1 MSIRNLAHLFAPGS
15 VALIGASARPGSLG
29 ATLLENLLA
38 GGFKGEI
45 WPVNPHYQELGG
57 RRCYASVAA
66 LPQAPAL
73 AVICTPAPT
82 IPAIV
87 RQLGERG
94 TRAAL
99 VLSAGLRPAAD
110 GGDGHDGGDGRDG
123 RDGRGRSLRQAMLD
137 AAHPYLLRL
146 LGPNSAGLLVPGLGL
161 NASVAPAGALPGRI
175 AFVSQSGALM
185 SGVLD
190 WARTRGIGFSHFIAL
205 GDAADVDLGDVLD
218 YLAGD
223 GATGA
228 ILLYVEDLRYARKFM
243 SAARSAARSK
253 PVLVL
258 KAGRA
263 GGAAP
268 AAASESGALAH
279 PDDVFDAAIRRAGML
294 RVFTTDQLFSAAE
307 TLAYA
312 RPLHGERLAIVS
324 NGAGPGVLARDAL
337 AYGVAGGG
345 GVEAPFSEA
354 SIARLDALLEPGWR
368 RANLVDLRGG
378 AQPAQYREAME
389 ILLQDPQV
397 DAVLV
402 IHSPT
407 ATVASRAVAEAIAPL
422 VGGASKTI
430 LSCWLGG
437 AAVLEARAVASSAR
451 LPAYR
456 TPEDAVAG
464 FMQLVHYRRNQNLLM
479 EVPPSMAGTVAPDR
493 AAARALVREALAGGR
508 TLLSD
513 PETKAILRTYG
524 LAVVDTRAALD
535 VEEAVQAAQNIG
547 YPVAVKII
555 TPDVMH
561 KSDFGGVT
569 LDLDSAQAVRA
580 AAARMQRRLGELF
593 PQARFDG
600 FSVQAMVRRSNAHE
614 LIAGVA
620 LDPVFGPVI
629 VFGQG
634 GVTVEVADDYS
645 VGLPPLNLVLARD
658 LVERTRVARLLAG
671 YRNRPAVNMDALL
684 AALVQVSRMV
694 SDIPEIVELDL
705 NPLLADAR
713 GAVVLDARMR
723 LALADRSGST
733 LDRLAIR
740 PYPRELEETVEWNGG
755 PLLLRPIRPED
766 GPAHL
771 AFFDALTPDDVRYR
785 MFVRIREL
793 QPSQLAR
800 FTQIDYDREMAFIA
814 TRRNA
819 EGVAETLA
827 VGRVV
832 ADPDNIT
839 AEFAV
844 TVRSD
849 LKGMGLG
856 KMMMQKLIAYCR
868 ARGTREI
875 VGEALP
881 QNSRITGLVK
891 KLGFTVTS
899 TGLEGMREMKLVL

>member
-1 MSIRNLAHLFAPGS
+1 MSVRNLEHLFAPSS
-15 VALIGASARPGSLG
+15 VALIGASERPGSLG
-29 ATLLENLLA
+29 ATLLHNLLA
-38 GGFKGEI
+38 GAFKGEV
-45 WPVNPHYQELGG
+45 WPVNPKYAELAE
-57 RRCYASVAA
+57 RRCYANVAE
-66 LPQAPAL
+66 LPEAPAL
-73 AVICTPAPT
+73 AVICTPPGT

-94 TRAAL
+94 TRAAV
-99 VLSAGLRPAAD
+99 VLSSGLLEARE
-110 GGDGHDGGDGRDG
+110 
-123 RDGRGRSLRQAMLD
+123 RGRSLRQAMLD
-137 AAHPYLLRL
+137 AAHPYLLRV
-146 LGPNSAGLLVPGLGL
+146 LGPNSAGLLTPGLGL
-161 NASVAPAGALPGRI
+161 NASVASSGALPGRI

-185 SGVLD
+185 VGVLD

-218 YLAGD
+218 YLASD
-223 GATGA
+223 GATSA
-228 ILLYVEDLRYARKFM
+228 ILLYVQDLRYARKFM
-243 SAARSAARSK
+243 SAARAAARSK

-258 KAGRA
+258 KAGREEDDV
-263 GGAAP
+263 P
-268 AAASESGALAH
+268 AAASESGALARR
-279 PDDVFDAAIRRAGML
+279 DDVFDAAIRRAGML
-294 RVFTTDQLFSAAE
+294 RVYTTDQLFSAAE

-337 AYGVAGGG
+337 AYGG
-345 GVEAPFSEA
+345 GVEAQFSDATRE
-354 SIARLDALLEPGWR
+354 RLDTLLGPRWR
-368 RANLVDLRGG
+368 RGNVVDLQGG
-378 AQPAQYREAME
+378 AAPALYRETLE

-397 DAVLV
+397 DAVLA
-402 IHSPT
+402 IQSPT
-407 ATVASRAVAEAIAPL
+407 ATVASRDVADAIAPL
-422 VGGASKTI
+422 ARSASKTL

-437 AAVLEARAVASSAR
+437 AAVLDARAIASGAR
-451 LPAYR
+451 LPAFR
-456 TPEDAVAG
+456 TPEDAVSG
-464 FMQLVHYRRNQNLLM
+464 FLQLVHYRRNQNLLM

-493 AAARALVREALAGGR
+493 AAARALVREAIAKGR
-508 TLLSD
+508 YLLSD

-524 LAVVDTRAALD
+524 MAVVETRRAATVD
-535 VEEAVQAAQNIG
+535 EAVQAAQNIG
-547 YPVAVKII
+547 YPVAVKIL

-569 LDLDSAQAVRA
+569 LDLDSADGVRA
-580 AAARMQRRLGELF
+580 AAARMHKRLGELF
-593 PQARFDG
+593 PQARFEG
-600 FSVQAMVRRSNAHE
+600 YSVQAMARSTNAHE
-614 LIAGVA
+614 LIVGAA
-620 LDPVFGPVI
+620 LDAVFGPVI

-634 GVTVEVADDYS
+634 GVTVEVTDDHA

-658 LVERTRVARLLAG
+658 LVDRTRVARLLAG
-671 YRNRPAVNMDALL
+671 YRNRPPVNMDAVL
-684 AALVQVSRMV
+684 ASLVQVSRMV

-705 NPLLADAR
+705 NPLLADSR
-713 GAVVLDARMR
+713 GTVVLDARMR

-740 PYPRELEETVEWNGG
+740 PYPRELEETIEWHGA

-814 TRRNA
+814 TRPNA
-819 EGVAETLA
+819 DGVAETLA

-856 KMMMQKLIAYCR
+856 KIMMQKLIDYCR

-881 QNSRITGLVK
+881 QNSRITGMVK
-891 KLGFTVTS
+891 KLGFTVKS
-899 TGLEGMREMKLVL
+899 TGLEGMREMRLVL

>member
-1 MSIRNLAHLFAPGS
+1 MSVRNLEHLFAPKS
-15 VALIGASARPGSLG
+15 VALVGASERPGSLG
-29 ATLLENLLA
+29 ATLLHNLLA
-38 GGFKGEI
+38 GGFKGEV
-45 WPVNPHYQELGG
+45 WPVNPKYGELAG
-57 RRCYASVAA
+57 RRCYASVAE
-66 LPQAPAL
+66 LPAAPAL
-73 AVICTPAPT
+73 AVICTPPAT

-94 TRAAL
+94 TRAAV
-99 VLSAGLRPAAD
+99 VLSSGMS
-110 GGDGHDGGDGRDG
+110 DGRSA
-123 RDGRGRSLRQAMLD
+123 RGRGLRQAMLD

-146 LGPNSAGLLVPGLGL
+146 LGPNSAGLLAPGLGL
-161 NASVAPAGALPGRI
+161 NASVATSGALPGRI

-185 SGVLD
+185 VGVLD

-218 YLAGD
+218 YLASD
-223 GATGA
+223 GATSA
-228 ILLYVEDLRYARKFM
+228 ILLYLQDLRYARKFM
-243 SAARSAARSK
+243 SAARAAARSK

-258 KAGRA
+258 RAGREED
-263 GGAAP
+263 P
-268 AAASESGALAH
+268 LPSAASESGALARR
-279 PDDVFDAAIRRAGML
+279 DDVFDAAIRRAGML
-294 RVFTTDQLFSAAE
+294 RVTTTDQLFSAAE

-337 AYGVAGGG
+337 AYGG
-345 GVEAPFSEA
+345 GVGAQFS
-354 SIARLDALLEPGWR
+354 SDSQARLDALLAPGWR
-368 RANLVDLRGG
+368 RGNVVNLQGRAAPEL
-378 AQPAQYREAME
+378 YRETLE
-389 ILLQDPQV
+389 ILLADPQV
-397 DAVLV
+397 DALLL
-402 IHSPT
+402 IQSPT
-407 ATVASRAVAEAIAPL
+407 ATVASRDVADAIAPL
-422 VGGASKTI
+422 VRSASKTL

-437 AAVLEARAVASSAR
+437 SAVSEARAIASGAR

-464 FMQLVHYRRNQNLLM
+464 FLQLVHYRRNQNLLM
-479 EVPPSMAGTVAPDR
+479 EVPPSMVGSVAPDR
-493 AAARALVREALAGGR
+493 AAARALVREAVASGR
-508 TLLSD
+508 YLLSD

-524 LAVVDTRAALD
+524 MAVVETRQAAS
-535 VEEAVQAAQNIG
+535 VEEAVAAARRIG
-547 YPVAVKII
+547 YPVAVKIL

-569 LDLDSAQAVRA
+569 LDLDGDEGVRA
-580 AAARMQRRLGELF
+580 AATRMRRRLAELF
-593 PQARFDG
+593 PQAKFEG
-600 FSVQAMVRRSNAHE
+600 YSVQAMVRRSNAHE
-614 LIAGVA
+614 LIVGAA
-620 LDPVFGPVI
+620 LDAVFGPVI

-634 GVTVEVADDYS
+634 GVTVEVADDHA

-658 LVERTRVARLLAG
+658 LVDRTRVARLLAG
-671 YRNRPAVNMDALL
+671 YRNRPAANMDAVL
-684 AALVQVSRMV
+684 ATLVQVSRMV
-694 SDIPEIVELDL
+694 ADIPEIVELDL
-705 NPLLADAR
+705 NPLLADSR

-740 PYPRELEETVEWNGG
+740 PYPRELEETIDWQGA

-785 MFVRIREL
+785 MFVRVREL

-814 TRRNA
+814 TRPNA
-819 EGVAETLA
+819 QGVAETLA

-856 KMMMQKLIAYCR
+856 KLMMQKLIDYCR

-881 QNSRITGLVK
+881 QNSRITGLAK
-891 KLGFTVTS
+891 RMGFTVKS
-899 TGLEGMREMKLVL
+899 TGLEGMREMRLVLQ

>member
-1 MSIRNLAHLFAPGS
+1 MSVRNLEHLFAPKS
-15 VALIGASARPGSLG
+15 VALIGASERPGSLG
-29 ATLLENLLA
+29 ATLLHNLLA
-38 GGFKGEI
+38 GGFAGPV
-45 WPVNPHYQELGG
+45 WPVNPKYETLAG
-57 RRCYASVAA
+57 RACYASVAE
-66 LPQAPAL
+66 LPEAPAL
-73 AVICTPAPT
+73 AVICTPPAT

-87 RQLGERG
+87 RQLGELG
-94 TRAAL
+94 TKAAV
-99 VLSAGLRPAAD
+99 VLSSGVDARS
-110 GGDGHDGGDGRDG
+110 GRA
-123 RDGRGRSLRQAMLD
+123 RSLRQQMLD

-146 LGPNSAGLLVPGLGL
+146 LGPNSAGLLTPGRGL
-161 NASVAPAGALPGRI
+161 NASVAPGSALPGRI

-190 WARTRGIGFSHFIAL
+190 WARMRGIGFSHFIAL
-205 GDAADVDLGDVLD
+205 GDSADVDLGDVLD
-218 YLAGD
+218 YLASD
-223 GATGA
+223 GGTNA
-228 ILLYVEDLRYARKFM
+228 ILLYVQDLRYARKFM

-258 KAGRA
+258 KAGREDDA
-263 GGAAP
+263 SP
-268 AAASESGALAH
+268 AAASESGALASS
-279 PDDVFDAAIRRAGML
+279 DDVFDAAIRRAGML
-294 RVFTTDQLFSAAE
+294 RVYTTEQLFSAAE

-337 AYGVAGGG
+337 AYGGGI
-345 GVEAPFSEA
+345 EAAYAPATLE
-354 SIARLDALLEPGWR
+354 RLDALLAPGWR
-368 RANLVDLRGG
+368 HGNVANLRG
-378 AQPAQYREAME
+378 AAPPALYREVIE
-389 ILLQDPQV
+389 LLLQDAGV
-397 DAVLV
+397 DAVLA
-402 IHSPT
+402 IQSPT
-407 ATVASRAVAEAIAPL
+407 ATVASRDVADAIAPL
-422 VGGASKTI
+422 VKTASKTL

-437 AAVLEARAVASSAR
+437 EAVREARAIASGAR
-451 LPAYR
+451 LPAFR

-464 FMQLVHYRRNQNLLM
+464 FLQLVQYRRNQNLLM

-493 AAARALVREALAGGR
+493 AAARALVREALAGKR
-508 TLLSD
+508 YLLSD

-524 LAVVDTRAALD
+524 LAVVETRTASSID
-535 VEEAVQAAQNIG
+535 EAVAAAERIG
-547 YPVAVKII
+547 YPVAVKIL

-569 LDLDSAQAVRA
+569 LDLDSADAVRA
-580 AAARMQRRLGELF
+580 AARRMRRRLDELF
-593 PQARFDG
+593 PQAKFEG
-600 FSVQAMVRRSNAHE
+600 YSVQAMARSGNAHE
-614 LIAGVA
+614 LIVGAA

-634 GVTVEVADDYS
+634 GVAVEVTDDHS

-658 LVERTRVARLLAG
+658 LVDRTRVARLLAG
-671 YRNRPAVNMDALL
+671 YRGRPAVNMDALL
-684 AALVQVSRMV
+684 ASLVQVSRMV

-705 NPLLADAR
+705 NPLLADSR
-713 GAVVLDARMR
+713 GCVVLDARMR

-740 PYPRELEETVEWNGG
+740 PYPRELEQTIDWNGG

-814 TRRNA
+814 TRKNA

-849 LKGMGLG
+849 LKGLGLG
-856 KMMMQKLIAYCR
+856 KIMMQKLIDYCR
-868 ARGTREI
+868 SRGTREI

-881 QNSRITGLVK
+881 QNSRITGMVK
-891 KLGFTVTS
+891 KLGFTVRTKDE
-899 TGLEGMREMKLVL
+899 EGTREMRLVL

>member
-1 MSIRNLAHLFAPGS
+1 MSVRNLEHLFAPKS
-15 VALIGASARPGSLG
+15 VALVGASERPGSLG
-29 ATLLENLLA
+29 ATLLHNLLA
-38 GGFKGEI
+38 GGFKGEV
-45 WPVNPHYQELGG
+45 WPVNPKYGELAG
-57 RRCYASVAA
+57 RRCYASVAE
-66 LPQAPAL
+66 LPAAPAL
-73 AVICTPAPT
+73 AVICTPPAT

-94 TRAAL
+94 TRAAV
-99 VLSAGLRPAAD
+99 VLSSGMS
-110 GGDGHDGGDGRDG
+110 DGRSA
-123 RDGRGRSLRQAMLD
+123 RGRGLRQAMLD

-146 LGPNSAGLLVPGLGL
+146 LGPNSAGLLAPGLGL
-161 NASVAPAGALPGRI
+161 NASVATSGALPGRI

-185 SGVLD
+185 VGVLD

-218 YLAGD
+218 YLASD
-223 GATGA
+223 GATSA
-228 ILLYVEDLRYARKFM
+228 ILLYLQDLRYARKFM
-243 SAARSAARSK
+243 SAARAAARSK

-258 KAGRA
+258 RAGREED
-263 GGAAP
+263 P
-268 AAASESGALAH
+268 LPSAASESGALARR
-279 PDDVFDAAIRRAGML
+279 DDVFDAAIRRAGML
-294 RVFTTDQLFSAAE
+294 RVTTTDQLFSAAE

-337 AYGVAGGG
+337 AYGG
-345 GVEAPFSEA
+345 GVGAQFS
-354 SIARLDALLEPGWR
+354 SDSQARLDALLAPGWR
-368 RANLVDLRGG
+368 RGNVVNLQGRAAPEL
-378 AQPAQYREAME
+378 YRETLE
-389 ILLQDPQV
+389 ILLADPQI
-397 DAVLV
+397 DALLL
-402 IHSPT
+402 IQSPT
-407 ATVASRAVAEAIAPL
+407 ATVASRDVADAIAPL
-422 VGGASKTI
+422 VRSASKTL

-437 AAVLEARAVASSAR
+437 SAVSEARAIASGAR

-464 FMQLVHYRRNQNLLM
+464 FLQLVHYRRNQNLLM
-479 EVPPSMAGTVAPDR
+479 EVPPSMVGSVAPDR
-493 AAARALVREALAGGR
+493 AAARALVREAVASGR
-508 TLLSD
+508 YLLSD

-524 LAVVDTRAALD
+524 MAVVETRQAAS
-535 VEEAVQAAQNIG
+535 VEEAVAAARRIG
-547 YPVAVKII
+547 YPVAVKIL

-569 LDLDSAQAVRA
+569 LDLDGDEGVRA
-580 AAARMQRRLGELF
+580 AATRMRRRLAELF
-593 PQARFDG
+593 PQAKFEG
-600 FSVQAMVRRSNAHE
+600 YSVQAMVRRSNAHE
-614 LIAGVA
+614 LIVGAA
-620 LDPVFGPVI
+620 LDAVFGPVI

-634 GVTVEVADDYS
+634 GVTVEVADDHA

-658 LVERTRVARLLAG
+658 LVDRTRVARLLAG
-671 YRNRPAVNMDALL
+671 YRNRPAANMDAVL
-684 AALVQVSRMV
+684 ATLVQVSRMV
-694 SDIPEIVELDL
+694 ADIPEIVELDL
-705 NPLLADAR
+705 NPLLADSR

-740 PYPRELEETVEWNGG
+740 PYPRELEETIDWQGA

-785 MFVRIREL
+785 MFVRVREL

-814 TRRNA
+814 TRPNA
-819 EGVAETLA
+819 QGVAETLA

-856 KMMMQKLIAYCR
+856 KLMMQKLIDYCR

-881 QNSRITGLVK
+881 QNSRITGLAK
-891 KLGFTVTS
+891 RMGFTVKS
-899 TGLEGMREMKLVL
+899 TGLEGMREMRLVLQ

>member
-1 MSIRNLAHLFAPGS
+1 MSVRNLGHLFAPAS
-15 VALIGASARPGSLG
+15 VALIGASERPGSLG
-29 ATLLENLLA
+29 ATLLHNLMA
-38 GGFKGEI
+38 GGFAGEV
-45 WPVNPHYQELGG
+45 WPVNPKHAQLGG
-57 RRCYASVAA
+57 RRCYASVAE
-66 LPQAPAL
+66 LPAAPAL
-73 AVICTPAPT
+73 AVICTPPAT

-94 TRAAL
+94 CRAAL
-99 VLSAGLRPAAD
+99 VLSSGLRES
-110 GGDGHDGGDGRDG
+110 
-123 RDGRGRSLRQAMLD
+123 GRGLRQAMLD
-137 AAHPYLLRL
+137 AAQPYLLRV

-161 NASVAPAGALPGRI
+161 NASVASSGALPGRI

-185 SGVLD
+185 VGVLD
-190 WARTRGIGFSHFIAL
+190 WARMRGIGFSHFIAL

-218 YLAGD
+218 YLASD
-223 GATGA
+223 GATSA
-228 ILLYVEDLRYARKFM
+228 ILLYLQDLRYARKFM
-243 SAARSAARSK
+243 SAARAAARSK

-258 KAGRA
+258 KAGRSA
-263 GGAAP
+263 GPASAP
-268 AAASESGALAH
+268 AAASESGALARQ
-279 PDDVFDAAIRRAGML
+279 DDVFDAAIRRAGML
-294 RVFTTDQLFSAAE
+294 RVDSTEQLFSAAE

-337 AYGVAGGG
+337 ASGG
-345 GVEAPFSEA
+345 GVEADLSD
-354 SIARLDALLEPGWR
+354 SSCARLDALLAPGWR
-368 RANLVDLRGG
+368 RGNVVNLRGG
-378 AQPAQYREAME
+378 ALPALYREALE
-389 ILLQDPQV
+389 ILLQDPGV
-397 DAVLV
+397 DAVLA
-402 IHSPT
+402 IQSPT
-407 ATVASRAVAEAIAPL
+407 ATVASRDVADAIAPL
-422 VGGASKTI
+422 ARSASKTL

-437 AAVLEARAVASSAR
+437 TAVQEARAIASGAR
-451 LPAYR
+451 LPAFR

-464 FMQLVHYRRNQNLLM
+464 FLQLVHYRRNQNLLM

-493 AAARALVREALAGGR
+493 AAARALVREALAKGR
-508 TLLSD
+508 YLLSD
-513 PETKAILRTYG
+513 PEAKAILRAYG
-524 LAVVDTRAALD
+524 MAVVETRQAAGI
-535 VEEAVQAAQNIG
+535 EEAVAAAQNIG
-547 YPVAVKII
+547 FPVAVKIL

-569 LDLDSAQAVRA
+569 LDLDSPEGVRA
-580 AAARMQRRLGELF
+580 AAARMRRRLAELF
-593 PQARFDG
+593 PGARFEG
-600 FSVQAMVRRSNAHE
+600 YSVQAMVRRTHAHE
-614 LIAGVA
+614 LIAGAA

-634 GVTVEVADDYS
+634 GVAVEVTQDHA

-658 LVERTRVARLLAG
+658 LVDRTRVARLLAG
-671 YRNRPAVNMDALL
+671 YRNRPAVNMDAVL
-684 AALVQVSRMV
+684 ASLVQVSRMV
-694 SDIPEIVELDL
+694 SDIPELVELDL
-705 NPLLADAR
+705 NPLLADSK

-740 PYPRELEETVEWNGG
+740 PYPRELEQTIEWQGA

-814 TRRNA
+814 TRPNA

-827 VGRVV
+827 VARVV

-856 KMMMQKLIAYCR
+856 TIMMRKLIDYCR

-881 QNSRITGLVK
+881 QNGRITGMVK

-899 TGLEGMREMKLVL
+899 TGLEGMREMRLVL

>member
-1 MSIRNLAHLFAPGS
+1 MSVRNLEHLFAPKS
-15 VALIGASARPGSLG
+15 LALIGASERPGSLG
-29 ATLLENLLA
+29 ATLLHNLLA
-38 GGFKGEI
+38 GGFKGEV
-45 WPVNPHYQELGG
+45 WPVNPKYGELAG
-57 RRCYASVAA
+57 RRCYASVAQ
-66 LPQAPAL
+66 LPSVPAL
-73 AVICTPAPT
+73 AVICTPPAT

-94 TRAAL
+94 TRAAV
-99 VLSAGLRPAAD
+99 VLSSGVAD
-110 GGDGHDGGDGRDG
+110 GREA
-123 RDGRGRSLRQAMLD
+123 RGRSLRQAMLD
-137 AAHPYLLRL
+137 AANPYLLRL
-146 LGPNSAGLLVPGLGL
+146 LGPNSAGLLAPGLGL
-161 NASVAPAGALPGRI
+161 NASVATSGALPGRI

-185 SGVLD
+185 VGVLD

-218 YLAGD
+218 YLASD
-223 GATGA
+223 GGTSA
-228 ILLYVEDLRYARKFM
+228 ILLYLQDLRYARKFM
-243 SAARSAARSK
+243 SAARAAARSK

-258 KAGRA
+258 KAGREDDP
-263 GGAAP
+263 AP
-268 AAASESGALAH
+268 SAASESGALAGR
-279 PDDVFDAAIRRAGML
+279 DDVFDAAIRRAGML
-294 RVFTTDQLFSAAE
+294 RVYTTDQLFSAAE

-337 AYGVAGGG
+337 AYGG
-345 GVEAPFSEA
+345 GVEAQFSSEA
-354 SIARLDALLEPGWR
+354 RARLDALLAPGWGR
-368 RANLVDLRGG
+368 GNVVDLQGG
-378 AQPAQYREAME
+378 AAPELYRETLE
-389 ILLQDPQV
+389 ILLQDPGV
-397 DAVLV
+397 DAVLA
-402 IHSPT
+402 IQSPT
-407 ATVASRAVAEAIAPL
+407 ATVASRDVANAIAPL
-422 VGGASKTI
+422 VRSASKTL

-437 AAVLEARAVASSAR
+437 AAVSEARAIASGAR
-451 LPAYR
+451 LPAFR

-493 AAARALVREALAGGR
+493 AAARALVREAIAGGR
-508 TLLSD
+508 YLLSD

-524 LAVVDTRAALD
+524 MAVVETRQAAT
-535 VEEAVQAAQNIG
+535 VEEAVSAARRIG
-547 YPVAVKII
+547 YPVAVKIL

-569 LDLDSAQAVRA
+569 LDLDSEEGVRA
-580 AAARMQRRLGELF
+580 AATRMRRRLAELF
-593 PQARFDG
+593 PQARFEG
-600 FSVQAMVRRSNAHE
+600 YSVQAMVRRNNGHE
-614 LIAGVA
+614 LIAGAA

-634 GVTVEVADDYS
+634 GVTVEVTHDYA

-658 LVERTRVARLLAG
+658 LVDRTRVAKLLAG
-671 YRNRPAVNMDALL
+671 YRNRPAVNMDAVL
-684 AALVQVSRMV
+684 ASLVQVSRMV

-705 NPLLADAR
+705 NPLLADSR

-740 PYPRELEETVEWNGG
+740 PYPRELEQTIEWQGA

-814 TRRNA
+814 TRPNA
-819 EGVAETLA
+819 QGVAETLA

-856 KMMMQKLIAYCR
+856 KIMMQKLIDYCR
-868 ARGTREI
+868 SRGTREI

-881 QNSRITGLVK
+881 QNSRITGMVK
-891 KLGFTVTS
+891 KLGFTVKS
-899 TGLEGMREMKLVL
+899 TGLEGMREMRLVL

>member
-1 MSIRNLAHLFAPGS
+1 MSVRNLEHLFAPKS
-15 VALIGASARPGSLG
+15 VALIGASERPGSLG
-29 ATLLENLLA
+29 ATLLDNLLA
-38 GGFKGEI
+38 GGFKGEV
-45 WPVNPHYQELGG
+45 WPVNPKYRELAG
-57 RRCYASVAA
+57 RRCYAGVAE

-73 AVICTPAPT
+73 AVICTPPAS

-94 TRAAL
+94 TRAA
-99 VLSAGLRPAAD
+99 VILSNGINAR
-110 GGDGHDGGDGRDG
+110 
-123 RDGRGRSLRQAMLD
+123 GRGLRQAMLD

-146 LGPNSAGLLVPGLGL
+146 LGPNSAGLLAPGLGL
-161 NASVAPAGALPGRI
+161 NASVATSGALPGRI

-185 SGVLD
+185 VGVLD

-218 YLAGD
+218 YLASD
-223 GATGA
+223 GATSA
-228 ILLYVEDLRYARKFM
+228 ILLYLQDLRYARKFM
-243 SAARSAARSK
+243 SAARAAARSK

-258 KAGRA
+258 RAGREDD
-263 GGAAP
+263 P
-268 AAASESGALAH
+268 LPSAASESGALATR
-279 PDDVFDAAIRRAGML
+279 DEVFDAAIRRAGML
-294 RVFTTDQLFSAAE
+294 RVYTTDQLFSAAE

-337 AYGVAGGG
+337 ADGG
-345 GVEAPFSEA
+345 GVEAPLSEA
-354 SIARLDALLEPGWR
+354 SQARLEALLAPGWR
-368 RANLVDLRGG
+368 RGNVVNLQGG
-378 AQPAQYREAME
+378 AAPELYRETLE
-389 ILLQDPQV
+389 ILLADPQV
-397 DAVLV
+397 DAVLL
-402 IHSPT
+402 IQSPT
-407 ATVASRAVAEAIAPL
+407 ATVPSREVANAIAPL
-422 VGGASKTI
+422 VRSASKTL

-437 AAVLEARAVASSAR
+437 GAVSEARAIASSVR
-451 LPAYR
+451 LPAFR

-464 FMQLVHYRRNQNLLM
+464 FLQLLHYRRNQNLLM
-479 EVPPSMAGTVAPDR
+479 EVPPSMAGAAAPDR
-493 AAARALVREALAGGR
+493 AAARALVREAVAGGR
-508 TLLSD
+508 YLLSD

-524 LAVVDTRAALD
+524 MAVVETRQAASVD
-535 VEEAVQAAQNIG
+535 EAVSAARRIG
-547 YPVAVKII
+547 YPVAVKIL

-569 LDLDSAQAVRA
+569 LDLDGDEGVRA
-580 AAARMQRRLGELF
+580 AATRMRRRLTELF
-593 PQARFDG
+593 PQAKFEG
-600 FSVQAMVRRSNAHE
+600 YSVQAMVRRSNAHE
-614 LIAGVA
+614 LIVGAA
-620 LDPVFGPVI
+620 LDAVFGPVI

-634 GVTVEVADDYS
+634 GVTVEVTDDHA

-658 LVERTRVARLLAG
+658 LVDRTRVARLLAG
-671 YRNRPAVNMDALL
+671 YRNRPAANMDAVL
-684 AALVQVSRMV
+684 ATLVQVSRMV

-705 NPLLADAR
+705 NPLLADSR

-740 PYPRELEETVEWNGG
+740 PYPRELEETIDWQGA

-785 MFVRIREL
+785 MFVRVREL

-800 FTQIDYDREMAFIA
+800 FTQIDYDREMAFVA
-814 TRRNA
+814 TRPNPQ
-819 EGVAETLA
+819 GVAETLA

-856 KMMMQKLIAYCR
+856 KIMMQKLIDYCR
-868 ARGTREI
+868 SRGTREI

-881 QNSRITGLVK
+881 QNSRITGLAK
-891 KLGFTVTS
+891 RMGFTVTS
-899 TGLEGMREMKLVL
+899 TGLEGMREMRLVL

>member
-1 MSIRNLAHLFAPGS
+1 MSVRNLEHLFAPKS
-15 VALIGASARPGSLG
+15 VALVGASERPGSLG
-29 ATLLENLLA
+29 ATLLHNLLA
-38 GGFKGEI
+38 GGFKGEV
-45 WPVNPHYQELGG
+45 WPVNPKYGELAG
-57 RRCYASVAA
+57 RRCYAGVAE
-66 LPQAPAL
+66 LPAAPAL
-73 AVICTPAPT
+73 AVICTPPAT

-94 TRAAL
+94 TRAAV
-99 VLSAGLRPAAD
+99 VLSSGMS
-110 GGDGHDGGDGRDG
+110 DGRTA
-123 RDGRGRSLRQAMLD
+123 RGRGLRQAMLD

-146 LGPNSAGLLVPGLGL
+146 LGPNSAGLLAPSLGL
-161 NASVAPAGALPGRI
+161 NASVATSGALPGRI

-185 SGVLD
+185 VGVLD

-218 YLAGD
+218 YLASD

-228 ILLYVEDLRYARKFM
+228 ILLYLQDLRYARKFM
-243 SAARSAARSK
+243 SAARAAARSK

-258 KAGRA
+258 RAGREDD
-263 GGAAP
+263 P
-268 AAASESGALAH
+268 LPSAASESGALARR
-279 PDDVFDAAIRRAGML
+279 DDVFDAAIRRAGML
-294 RVFTTDQLFSAAE
+294 RVYTTDQLFSAAE

-337 AYGVAGGG
+337 AYGG
-345 GVEAPFSEA
+345 GVGAQFSSE
-354 SIARLDALLEPGWR
+354 SQARLDALLAPGWR
-368 RANLVDLRGG
+368 RGNVVNLQGRAAPEL
-378 AQPAQYREAME
+378 YRETLE
-389 ILLQDPQV
+389 ILLADPQV
-397 DAVLV
+397 DALLL
-402 IHSPT
+402 IQSPT
-407 ATVASRAVAEAIAPL
+407 ATVASRDVADAIAPL
-422 VGGASKTI
+422 VRSASKTL

-437 AAVLEARAVASSAR
+437 SAVSEARAIASGAR

-464 FMQLVHYRRNQNLLM
+464 FLQLVHYRRNQNLLM
-479 EVPPSMAGTVAPDR
+479 EVPPSMVGSVAPDR
-493 AAARALVREALAGGR
+493 AAARALVREAVAGGR
-508 TLLSD
+508 YLLSD

-524 LAVVDTRAALD
+524 MAVVETRQAAG
-535 VEEAVQAAQNIG
+535 VEEAVSAARRIG
-547 YPVAVKII
+547 YPVAVKIL

-569 LDLDSAQAVRA
+569 LDLDGDEGVRA
-580 AAARMQRRLGELF
+580 AATRMRRRLAELF
-593 PQARFDG
+593 PQAKFEG
-600 FSVQAMVRRSNAHE
+600 YSVQAMARCSNAHE
-614 LIAGVA
+614 LIVGAA
-620 LDPVFGPVI
+620 LDAVFGPVI

-634 GVTVEVADDYS
+634 GVTVEVADDHA

-658 LVERTRVARLLAG
+658 LVDRTRVARLLAG
-671 YRNRPAVNMDALL
+671 YRNRPAANMDAVL
-684 AALVQVSRMV
+684 ATLVQVSRMV
-694 SDIPEIVELDL
+694 ADIPEIVELDL
-705 NPLLADAR
+705 NPLLADSR

-740 PYPRELEETVEWNGG
+740 PYPRELEETIDWQGA

-785 MFVRIREL
+785 MFVRVREL

-814 TRRNA
+814 TRPDA
-819 EGVAETLA
+819 QGVAETLA

-856 KMMMQKLIAYCR
+856 KLMMQKLIDYCR

-881 QNSRITGLVK
+881 QNSRITGLAK
-891 KLGFTVTS
+891 RMGFTVKS
-899 TGLEGMREMKLVL
+899 TGLEGMREMRLVLQ

>member
-1 MSIRNLAHLFAPGS
+1 MSVRNLEHLFAPKS
-15 VALIGASARPGSLG
+15 VALVGASERPGSLG
-29 ATLLENLLA
+29 ATLLHNLLA
-38 GGFKGEI
+38 GGFKGEV
-45 WPVNPHYQELGG
+45 WPVNPKYGELAG
-57 RRCYASVAA
+57 RRCYASVAD
-66 LPQAPAL
+66 LPAAPAL
-73 AVICTPAPT
+73 AVICTPPAT
-82 IPAIV
+82 IPTIV

-94 TRAAL
+94 TRAAV
-99 VLSAGLRPAAD
+99 VLSSGMS
-110 GGDGHDGGDGRDG
+110 DGRAW
-123 RDGRGRSLRQAMLD
+123 RGRGLRQAMLD

-146 LGPNSAGLLVPGLGL
+146 LGPNSAGLLAPGLGL
-161 NASVAPAGALPGRI
+161 NASVATSGALPGRI

-185 SGVLD
+185 VGVLD

-218 YLAGD
+218 YLASD

-228 ILLYVEDLRYARKFM
+228 ILLYLQDLRYARKFM
-243 SAARSAARSK
+243 SAARAAARSK

-258 KAGRA
+258 RAGREDD
-263 GGAAP
+263 P
-268 AAASESGALAH
+268 LPSAASESGALARR
-279 PDDVFDAAIRRAGML
+279 DDVFDAAIRRAGML
-294 RVFTTDQLFSAAE
+294 RVYTTDQLFSAAE

-337 AYGVAGGG
+337 AYGG
-345 GVEAPFSEA
+345 GVGAQFSNE
-354 SIARLDALLEPGWR
+354 SRARLEALLAPGWR
-368 RANLVDLRGG
+368 RGNVVNLQGG
-378 AQPAQYREAME
+378 AAPELYRETLE
-389 ILLQDPQV
+389 LLLADPQV
-397 DAVLV
+397 DALLL
-402 IHSPT
+402 IQSPT
-407 ATVASRAVAEAIAPL
+407 ATLASRDVAEAIAPL
-422 VGGASKTI
+422 VRSASKTL

-437 AAVLEARAVASSAR
+437 GAVSEARAIASGAR

-464 FMQLVHYRRNQNLLM
+464 FLQLVHYRRNQNLLM
-479 EVPPSMAGTVAPDR
+479 EVPPSMAGSVAPDR
-493 AAARALVREALAGGR
+493 AAARALVREAVASGR
-508 TLLSD
+508 YLLSD

-524 LAVVDTRAALD
+524 MAVVETRQAAG
-535 VEEAVQAAQNIG
+535 VEEAVSAAQRIG
-547 YPVAVKII
+547 YPVAVKIL

-561 KSDFGGVT
+561 KSDFGGVA
-569 LDLDSAQAVRA
+569 LDLDGDEGVRA
-580 AAARMQRRLGELF
+580 AATRMRRRLAELF
-593 PQARFDG
+593 PQAKFEG
-600 FSVQAMVRRSNAHE
+600 YSVQAMARCSNAHE
-614 LIAGVA
+614 LIVGAA
-620 LDPVFGPVI
+620 LDAVFGPVF

-634 GVTVEVADDYS
+634 GVTVEVADDHA

-658 LVERTRVARLLAG
+658 LVDRTRVARLLAG
-671 YRNRPAVNMDALL
+671 YRNRPAANMDAVL
-684 AALVQVSRMV
+684 ATLVQVSRMV
-694 SDIPEIVELDL
+694 ADIPEIVELDL
-705 NPLLADAR
+705 NPLLADSR

-740 PYPRELEETVEWNGG
+740 PYPRELEETIDWQGA

-785 MFVRIREL
+785 MFVRVREL

-814 TRRNA
+814 TRLTPQ
-819 EGVAETLA
+819 GVAETLA

-856 KMMMQKLIAYCR
+856 KLMMQKLIDYCR

-881 QNSRITGLVK
+881 QNSRITGLAK
-891 KLGFTVTS
+891 RMGFTVKS
-899 TGLEGMREMKLVL
+899 TGLEGMREMRLILQ

>member
-1 MSIRNLAHLFAPGS
+1 MSVRNLEHLFAPKS
-15 VALIGASARPGSLG
+15 VALIGASERPGSVG
-29 ATLLENLLA
+29 ATLLHNLLA
-38 GGFKGEI
+38 GGYQGQV
-45 WPVNPHYQELGG
+45 WLVNPKYETLAG
-57 RRCYASVAA
+57 RTCYGSVAE
-66 LPQAPAL
+66 LPEAPAL
-73 AVICTPAPT
+73 AVICTPPAT

-87 RQLGERG
+87 RQLGEAG
-94 TRAAL
+94 TRAAV
-99 VLSAGLRPAAD
+99 VLSSGVDARG
-110 GGDGHDGGDGRDG
+110 
-123 RDGRGRSLRQAMLD
+123 GRGRSLRQQMLD

-146 LGPNSAGLLVPGLGL
+146 LGPNSAGLLTPGRGL
-161 NASVAPAGALPGRI
+161 NASVAAGSALPGRI

-190 WARTRGIGFSHFIAL
+190 WARMRGIGFSHFIAL
-205 GDAADVDLGDVLD
+205 GDSADVDLGDVLD
-218 YLAGD
+218 YLASD
-223 GATGA
+223 GGTSA
-228 ILLYVEDLRYARKFM
+228 ILLYVQDLRYARKFM
-243 SAARSAARSK
+243 SAARAAARSK

-258 KAGRA
+258 KAGRETHP
-263 GGAAP
+263 AP
-268 AAASESGALAH
+268 AASESGALAGS
-279 PDDVFDAAIRRAGML
+279 DDVFDAAIRRAGML
-294 RVFTTDQLFSAAE
+294 RVYTTEQLFSAAE

-337 AYGVAGGG
+337 AYGN
-345 GVEAPFSEA
+345 GVEAAFQDA
-354 SIARLDALLEPGWR
+354 TVDKLDARLAPGWR
-368 RANLVDLRGG
+368 CGNVVNLRGD
-378 AQPAQYREAME
+378 ASPELYRETLE
-389 ILLQDPQV
+389 LLLQDPGV
-397 DAVLV
+397 DAVLA
-402 IHSPT
+402 IQSPT
-407 ATVASRAVAEAIAPL
+407 ATVASRDVADAIAPL
-422 VGGASKTI
+422 VKTASKTL

-437 AAVLEARAVASSAR
+437 EAVREARAIASGAR
-451 LPAYR
+451 LPAFR

-464 FMQLVHYRRNQNLLM
+464 FLQLVQYRRNQNLLM

-493 AAARALVREALAGGR
+493 AAARALVREAIAAKR
-508 TLLSD
+508 YLLSD
-513 PETKAILRTYG
+513 PETKSILRTYG
-524 LAVVDTRAALD
+524 LAVVETRSAATID
-535 VEEAVQAAQNIG
+535 EAVAAAERIG
-547 YPVAVKII
+547 YPVAVKIL

-569 LDLDSAQAVRA
+569 LDLESPEAVRA
-580 AAARMQRRLGELF
+580 AAQRMRRRLEELF
-593 PQARFDG
+593 PQAKFEG
-600 FSVQAMVRRSNAHE
+600 YSVQAMARSTHAHE
-614 LIAGVA
+614 LIVGAA

-634 GVTVEVADDYS
+634 GVAVEVTDDHS

-658 LVERTRVARLLAG
+658 LVDRTRVARLLAG
-671 YRNRPAVNMDALL
+671 YRGRPAVNMDALL
-684 AALVQVSRMV
+684 ASLVQVSRMV

-705 NPLLADAR
+705 NPLLADSR
-713 GAVVLDARMR
+713 GCVVLDARMR

-740 PYPRELEETVEWNGG
+740 PYPRELEETIDWNGG

-814 TRRNA
+814 TRKNS

-856 KMMMQKLIAYCR
+856 KIMMQKLIDYCR
-868 ARGTREI
+868 SRGTREI

-881 QNSRITGLVK
+881 QNSRITGMVK
-891 KLGFTVTS
+891 KLGFTVRTKDE
-899 TGLEGMREMKLVL
+899 EGMREMRLVL

>member
-1 MSIRNLAHLFAPGS
+1 MSVRNLEHLFAPKS
-15 VALIGASARPGSLG
+15 VALIGASERPGSLG
-29 ATLLENLLA
+29 ATLLHNLLA
-38 GGFKGEI
+38 GGFKGEV
-45 WPVNPHYQELGG
+45 WPVNPKYGELAG
-57 RRCYASVAA
+57 RHCHASVSE

-73 AVICTPAPT
+73 AVICTPPAT

-94 TRAAL
+94 TRAAV
-99 VLSAGLRPAAD
+99 VLSSGTTD
-110 GGDGHDGGDGRDG
+110 GQGS
-123 RDGRGRSLRQAMLD
+123 RGRSLRQAMLD

-146 LGPNSAGLLVPGLGL
+146 LGPNSAGMLAPGLGL
-161 NASVAPAGALPGRI
+161 NASVATSGALPGRI

-185 SGVLD
+185 VGVLD

-218 YLAGD
+218 YLASD
-223 GATGA
+223 GGTGA
-228 ILLYVEDLRYARKFM
+228 ILLYLQDLRYARKFM
-243 SAARSAARSK
+243 SAARAAARSK

-258 KAGRA
+258 KAGREDDP
-263 GGAAP
+263 AP
-268 AAASESGALAH
+268 AAASESGALARR
-279 PDDVFDAAIRRAGML
+279 DDVFDAAIRRAGML
-294 RVFTTDQLFSAAE
+294 RVYTTDQLFSAAE

-337 AYGVAGGG
+337 AYGG
-345 GVEAPFSEA
+345 GVEASFSSET
-354 SIARLDALLEPGWR
+354 SARLDGLLAPGWR
-368 RANLVDLRGG
+368 RGNVVNLQGRAVPDL
-378 AQPAQYREAME
+378 YRETLD
-389 ILLQDPQV
+389 ILLHDPQV

-402 IHSPT
+402 IQSPT
-407 ATVASRAVAEAIAPL
+407 ATVASRDVANAIAPL
-422 VGGASKTI
+422 VRTASKTL

-437 AAVLEARAVASSAR
+437 SAVLDARAIASGAR
-451 LPAYR
+451 MPAFR

-464 FMQLVHYRRNQNLLM
+464 FLQLVHYRRNQNLLM
-479 EVPPSMAGTVAPDR
+479 EVPPSMVGSVAPDR
-493 AAARALVREALAGGR
+493 AAARALVREAVANGR
-508 TLLSD
+508 YLLSD

-524 LAVVDTRAALD
+524 MAVVETRQAAS
-535 VEEAVQAAQNIG
+535 VEEAVAAAQRIG
-547 YPVAVKII
+547 YPVAVKIL

-569 LDLDSAQAVRA
+569 LDLDSDEGVRA
-580 AAARMQRRLGELF
+580 AAARMRRRLAELF
-593 PQARFDG
+593 PQAKFEG
-600 FSVQAMVRRSNAHE
+600 YSVQAMARVSNAHE
-614 LIAGVA
+614 LIAGA
-620 LDPVFGPVI
+620 ATDPVFGPVI

-634 GVTVEVADDYS
+634 GVTVEVADDHS

-658 LVERTRVARLLAG
+658 LVDRTRVARLLAG
-671 YRNRPAVNMDALL
+671 YRNRPAVNMDAVL

-705 NPLLADAR
+705 NPLLADSK
-713 GAVVLDARMR
+713 GATVLDARMR

-740 PYPRELEETVEWNGG
+740 PYPRELEETIDWQGA

-814 TRRNA
+814 TRPNA
-819 EGVAETLA
+819 QGVAETLA

-856 KMMMQKLIAYCR
+856 KIMMQKLIDYCR
-868 ARGTREI
+868 SRGTREI

-881 QNSRITGLVK
+881 QNSRITGLAK
-891 KLGFTVTS
+891 RMGFTVRS

>member
-1 MSIRNLAHLFAPGS
+1 MSVRNLEHLFAPSS
-15 VALIGASARPGSLG
+15 VALIGASERPGSLG
-29 ATLLENLLA
+29 ATLLHNLLA
-38 GGFKGEI
+38 GAFKGEV
-45 WPVNPHYQELGG
+45 WPVNPKYAELAG
-57 RRCYASVAA
+57 RRCYANVAE
-66 LPQAPAL
+66 LPAAPAL
-73 AVICTPAPT
+73 AVICTPPGT
-82 IPAIV
+82 IAAIV

-94 TRAAL
+94 TRAAV
-99 VLSAGLRPAAD
+99 VLSSGLLEARE
-110 GGDGHDGGDGRDG
+110 
-123 RDGRGRSLRQAMLD
+123 RGRSLRQAMLD
-137 AAHPYLLRL
+137 AAHPYLLRV
-146 LGPNSAGLLVPGLGL
+146 LGPNSAGLLTPGLGL
-161 NASVAPAGALPGRI
+161 NASVASSGALPGRI

-185 SGVLD
+185 VGVLD

-218 YLAGD
+218 YLASD
-223 GATGA
+223 GATSA
-228 ILLYVEDLRYARKFM
+228 ILLYLQDLRYARKFM
-243 SAARSAARSK
+243 SAARAAARSK

-258 KAGRA
+258 KAGREEDDV
-263 GGAAP
+263 P
-268 AAASESGALAH
+268 AAASESGALARR
-279 PDDVFDAAIRRAGML
+279 DDVFDAAIRRAGML
-294 RVFTTDQLFSAAE
+294 RVTTTDQLFSAAE

-337 AYGVAGGG
+337 AYGG
-345 GVEAPFSEA
+345 GVEAQFSDATRE
-354 SIARLDALLEPGWR
+354 RLDALLGPRWR
-368 RANLVDLRGG
+368 RGNVVDLQGG
-378 AQPAQYREAME
+378 AAPALYRETLE

-397 DAVLV
+397 DAVLA
-402 IHSPT
+402 IQSPT
-407 ATVASRAVAEAIAPL
+407 ATVASRDVADAIAPL
-422 VGGASKTI
+422 AKSASKTL

-437 AAVLEARAVASSAR
+437 AAVLDARAIASGAR
-451 LPAYR
+451 LPAFR
-456 TPEDAVAG
+456 TPEDAVSG
-464 FMQLVHYRRNQNLLM
+464 FLQLVHYRRNQNLLM

-493 AAARALVREALAGGR
+493 AAARALVREAIAKGR
-508 TLLSD
+508 YLLSD

-524 LAVVDTRAALD
+524 MAVVETRRAASVD
-535 VEEAVQAAQNIG
+535 EAVQAAQNIG
-547 YPVAVKII
+547 YPVAVKIL

-569 LDLDSAQAVRA
+569 LDLDSADGVRA
-580 AAARMQRRLGELF
+580 AAARMRKRLGELF
-593 PQARFDG
+593 PQARFEG
-600 FSVQAMVRRSNAHE
+600 YSVQAMARSANAHE
-614 LIAGVA
+614 LIVGAA
-620 LDPVFGPVI
+620 LDAVFGPVI

-634 GVTVEVADDYS
+634 GVTVEVTDDHA

-658 LVERTRVARLLAG
+658 LVDRTRVARLLAG
-671 YRNRPAVNMDALL
+671 YRNRPPVNMDAVL
-684 AALVQVSRMV
+684 ASLVQVSRMV
-694 SDIPEIVELDL
+694 CDIPEIVELDL
-705 NPLLADAR
+705 NPLLADSR
-713 GAVVLDARMR
+713 GTVVLDARMR

-740 PYPRELEETVEWNGG
+740 PYPRELEETIEWNGA

-814 TRRNA
+814 TRPNA
-819 EGVAETLA
+819 DGVAETLA

-856 KMMMQKLIAYCR
+856 KIMMQKLIDYCR

-881 QNSRITGLVK
+881 QNSRITGMVK
-891 KLGFTVTS
+891 KLGFTVKS
-899 TGLEGMREMKLVL
+899 TGLEGMREMRLVL